1 MGVQNDM
8 KSPVSPQEWYE
19 AGVLFRR
26 EERFGEAI
34 NAFARAA
41 ELASEEMAGIKSA
54 LSDGAEQCERPTST
68 DEGVDKDRLSELEKI
83 RAAAL
88 TSIDLI
94 REITSF
100 ANTDLMN
107 P

>member
-1 MGVQNDM
+1 M
-8 KSPVSPQEWYE
+8 KTPVSPQEWYE
-19 AGVLFRR
+19 TGVLLRQQ
-26 EERFGEAI
+26 ERFGEAI

-41 ELASEEMAGIKSA
+41 ECASEEMARIRASSSGGAVPQECEGKISA
-54 LSDGAEQCERPTST
+54 
-68 DEGVDKDRLSELEKI
+68 LEKI

-88 TSIDLI
+88 ASIELI

>member
-1 MGVQNDM
+1 MGAQNDM

-19 AGVLFRR
+19 AGVLYRR

-41 ELASEEMAGIKSA
+41 ELASEEMTGIRAS
-54 LSDGAEQCERPTST
+54 SPSGAVSP
-68 DEGVDKDRLSELEKI
+68 EGEEKISELSKI

-88 TSIDLI
+88 ASIDLI
-94 REITSF
+94 HEITSF